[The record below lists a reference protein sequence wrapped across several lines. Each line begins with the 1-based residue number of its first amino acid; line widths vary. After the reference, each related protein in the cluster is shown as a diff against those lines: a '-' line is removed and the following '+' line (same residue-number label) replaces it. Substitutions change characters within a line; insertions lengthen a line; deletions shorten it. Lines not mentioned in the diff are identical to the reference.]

1 MHPIIKQG
9 KYQTGTKMELYISFH
24 RLLSDFPMLFEDL
37 FEKKKKK
44 TYFEAIFSVCFIL
57 I

>member
-24 RLLSDFPMLFEDL
+24 RLLSDFPMLFKDL
-37 FEKKKKK
+37 FEKKKTKL
-44 TYFEAIFSVCFIL
+44 IL
-57 I
+57 KLSLVFVLF